1 MFPMVQEPDA
11 LCQVYNCESFKW
23 REHMCGTN
31 QNWTMDHPRFR
42 ADANG
47 YAGADIVGF
56 GDERGVSGA
65 E

>member
-1 MFPMVQEPDA
+1 
-11 LCQVYNCESFKW
+11 
-23 REHMCGTN
+23 MCGTN